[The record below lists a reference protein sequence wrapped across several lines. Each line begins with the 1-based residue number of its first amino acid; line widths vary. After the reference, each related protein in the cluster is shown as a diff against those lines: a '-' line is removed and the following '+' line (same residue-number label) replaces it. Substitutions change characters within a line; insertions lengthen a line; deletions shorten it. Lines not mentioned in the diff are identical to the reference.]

1 MCTKYF
7 ILFFL
12 GLTAWSSLIAQE
24 EPFRHQIETVRK
36 PWTALDFDNDPQN
49 FQFAIV
55 SDRTG
60 GHRAG
65 VFGKAMEKLNLLH
78 PEFVMSVGDLI
89 EGYIEDTTE
98 LRAQW
103 AEFDSIQS
111 GLNMRFFALPGNHD
125 ISNEVMRDL
134 WLERYGHSYYH
145 FRYRDV
151 LFLAFDSNDGDGVD
165 FSREQLDY
173 FIKAIRDNEDV
184 RWTMVFMHHPV
195 WNYREFNGFDEIEAA
210 LEDRPYTVVA
220 GHNHRYFKN
229 VRQDRNYYILASTG
243 GGSNLRG
250 PRLGEFDHITWVTMT
265 EEGPEL
271 VHLQLGGI
279 LADDVLDAK
288 TAPLAMALFNAAQW
302 QPLVLRKSD
311 REAVVY
317 LRVENTLLPSQSEG
331 ASTTSYLGTD
341 MDHLA
346 GVQKPLRFSGRFYH
360 NHHIDPSKE
369 AIELQVDPQSSGQ
382 VRFELEMQEGVP
394 PAEMDAPAMEWTLQF
409 DGPEL
414 EPPFKLSG
422 LLDIPLEYSIDE
434 LLSFTPMDVFL
445 ESHQVELEHGF
456 QGLEVRY
463 TLDGTAPTRQSPL
476 YEEPIPIAET
486 TTVKARLFELEGPA
500 ASEVK
505 EKIYRKVTPHP
516 ATANKENLRSG
527 RLRYAYYEGNFP
539 RLPDFNTLSV
549 KKQGLTSD
557 FDVEALAE
565 RKDHFAIKFEGY
577 IEVPEA
583 GIYTIAARSD
593 DGSKVYLHGEL
604 VVENDGS
611 HSARTRRGN
620 VALAKGLHPIRIE
633 YFEDYLGETLSLQ
646 IKGPDGKEIPVEFD
660 RLFIEK

>member
-1 MCTKYF
+1 MCAKHL

-12 GLTAWSSLIAQE
+12 AWAVCSSLIAQE
-24 EPFRHQIETVRK
+24 TPFRHQIETVRK
-36 PWTALDFDNDPQN
+36 PWTSLDFDNDPQN

-89 EGYIEDTTE
+89 EGYIEDTSE

-103 AEFDSIQS
+103 AEFDSIQAV
-111 GLNMRFFALPGNHD
+111 LNMRFFALPGNHD
-125 ISNEVMRDL
+125 ISNDVMRNL
-134 WLERYGHSYYH
+134 WLERYAHSYYH

-151 LFLAFDSNDGDGVD
+151 LFLAFDSNDGDGID

-173 FIKAIRDNEDV
+173 FKKAIRDNEDV

-243 GGSNLRG
+243 GGSKLRG

-265 EEGPEL
+265 DEGPEL
-271 VHLQLGGI
+271 VHLQLRGI
-279 LADDVLDAK
+279 LADNVLDAE
-288 TAPLAMALFNAAQW
+288 TAPLATALFNAAQW
-302 QPLVLRKSD
+302 QPLVLRKSE

-317 LRVENTLLPSQSEG
+317 LRVENTLPRSRSEG
-331 ASTTSYLGTD
+331 ASRMSYPGSG
-341 MDHLA
+341 MDDLA
-346 GVQKPLRFSGRFYH
+346 RVQKPLRFSGQFYH
-360 NHHIDPSKE
+360 NHHIDPSRGV
-369 AIELQVDPQSSGQ
+369 IELRVDPQSSGQ
-382 VRFELEMQEGVP
+382 VRFELDMEEGVAL
-394 PAEMDAPAMEWTLQF
+394 AEMDAPAMEWTLQF

-422 LLDIPLEYSIDE
+422 LLDIPLAYSIDE

-445 ESHQVELEHGF
+445 DNHQVEMEHGF
-456 QGLEVRY
+456 RGIELRY
-463 TLDGTAPTRQSPL
+463 TLDGTAPTQQSPL
-476 YEEPIPIAET
+476 YEGPISISET
-486 TTVKARLFELEGPA
+486 TTVKARLFEPGGQA
-500 ASEVK
+500 ASDVK
-505 EKIYRKVTPHP
+505 EKIYRKVRPYP
-516 ATANKENLRSG
+516 ATVNKENLRPG
-527 RLRYAYYEGNFP
+527 RMRYAYYEGMFS
-539 RLPDFNTLSV
+539 RLPDFDTLTA
-549 KKQGLTSD
+549 KKEGLTSD

-565 RKDHFAIKFEGY
+565 REDHFAIQFEGY
-577 IEVPEA
+577 LEVPESGVYILA
-583 GIYTIAARSD
+583 VRSD
-593 DGSKVYLHGEL
+593 DGSKVYLQDEL

-620 VALAKGLHPIRIE
+620 VALAQGLHPIRIE
-633 YFEDYLGETLSLQ
+633 YFEDYSGETLSLGMR
-646 IKGPDGKEIPVEFD
+646 GPDGKEVPLEFD